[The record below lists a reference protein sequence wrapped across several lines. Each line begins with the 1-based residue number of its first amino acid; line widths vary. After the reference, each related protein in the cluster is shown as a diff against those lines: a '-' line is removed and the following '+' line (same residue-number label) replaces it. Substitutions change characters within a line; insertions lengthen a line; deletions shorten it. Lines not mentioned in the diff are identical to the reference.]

1 MWDRSSHFTEASLW
15 NCLQAVAANLAL
27 FSVRF
32 GPFHLFHGAGTL
44 AAFVNQLFTIELK
57 DCSPS
62 SFYAPEVSL
71 PANQRL
77 DLICFGAKELVQVRT
92 VEPLKL

>member
-1 MWDRSSHFTEASLW
+1 VGRIGIRAWKTF
-15 NCLQAVAANLAL
+15 LQAVAANVAL

-32 GPFHLFHGAGTL
+32 GAFHLFEGTGTL
-44 AAFVNQLFTIELK
+44 AAFFNQLFTIDLK

-71 PANQRL
+71 PANQRV
-77 DLICFGAKELVQVRT
+77 DLICFGAKDLVKNRT
-92 VEPLKL
+92 VDPLKL

>member
-1 MWDRSSHFTEASLW
+1 MIEARISPRHHRGTSPSGSGERR
-15 NCLQAVAANLAL
+15 L

-44 AAFVNQLFTIELK
+44 AAFFNQLVTIELK

-71 PANQRL
+71 PASQRA
-77 DLICFGAKELVQVRT
+77 DLICFGAKDLVKNRT
-92 VEPLKL
+92 IAPLKL